1 MAIEHANITDPQI
14 HEPKG
19 VSQASEGMVYVADGA
34 GSGLWK
40 TIDTGNS
47 RLFQVQFA
55 GTPPNISYPAN
66 VWTQMQL
73 NTVIHNDISGSLS
86 SNTVTLPAGTYTV
99 DGDVLV
105 PNRLGDNLLINT
117 VARLYNNTSSSSLI
131 ESTQAAFLP
140 LSIDGTNYVHWPV
153 SLKGRFTLL
162 TSSNIVLQMK
172 PQLAQTAGTSITGIH
187 TNLMFWKVG

>member
-1 MAIEHANITDPQI
+1 M
-14 HEPKG
+14 
-19 VSQASEGMVYVADGA
+19 SQALKGMVYVADGA

-47 RLFQVQFA
+47 RLFQVQFV

-99 DGDVLV
+99 DGDVFS
-105 PNRLGDNLLINT
+105 PQSSGDTI
-117 VARLYNNTSSSSLI
+117 
-131 ESTQAAFLP
+131 F
-140 LSIDGTNYVHWPV
+140 
-153 SLKGRFTLL
+153 
-162 TSSNIVLQMK
+162 
-172 PQLAQTAGTSITGIH
+172 
-187 TNLMFWKVG
+187 